1 MASAVV
7 SGPQPKSAENHR
19 EMKEGGGGGGGVK
32 AFPAGVLEIT
42 ANRTSFVPLHD
53 ALHNCGL
60 LLAGFAAGVLV
71 GASFSLHRNGPR
83 DK

>member
-1 MASAVV
+1 M
-7 SGPQPKSAENHR
+7 
-19 EMKEGGGGGGGVK
+19 K